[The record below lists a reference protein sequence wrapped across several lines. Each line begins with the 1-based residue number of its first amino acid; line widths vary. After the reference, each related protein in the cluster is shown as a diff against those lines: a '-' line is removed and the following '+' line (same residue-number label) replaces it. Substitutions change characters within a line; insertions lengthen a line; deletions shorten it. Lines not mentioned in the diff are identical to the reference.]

1 MKLLFLSTSF
11 LFLTSCSNVSLLGD
25 IESNDQDVLFNESL
39 MRYSDRRLEA
49 VEIKSSLGG
58 VKECHIG
65 DISKGLTKLKEQY
78 NILKEDPEYWNHIG
92 NCYFLDKNFEKA
104 AFFYQISMETA
115 KVKKIKYPAVYNNLG
130 VLSTKKRQFSQAFAY
145 FNKALDINSSLL
157 TPKFNL
163 SQIYI
168 KFGQLDKAKRH
179 LDGLLKRSRND
190 VDVLASLG
198 IVHLFKKQPK
208 KSVEYFEKIGKEYIS
223 REDIA
228 AYFAMALY
236 EFGDVNK
243 ALKVLKE
250 QDNPKLDEVKQISKN
265 LKTKILK
272 EIERLE
278 KIKKEQEANKKK
290 KKA

>member
-1 MKLLFLSTSF
+1 M
-11 LFLTSCSNVSLLGD
+11 
-25 IESNDQDVLFNESL
+25 
-39 MRYSDRRLEA
+39 
-49 VEIKSSLGG
+49 
-58 VKECHIG
+58 
-65 DISKGLTKLKEQY
+65 
-78 NILKEDPEYWNHIG
+78 
-92 NCYFLDKNFEKA
+92 
-104 AFFYQISMETA
+104 
-115 KVKKIKYPAVYNNLG
+115 
-130 VLSTKKRQFSQAFAY
+130 
-145 FNKALDINSSLL
+145 